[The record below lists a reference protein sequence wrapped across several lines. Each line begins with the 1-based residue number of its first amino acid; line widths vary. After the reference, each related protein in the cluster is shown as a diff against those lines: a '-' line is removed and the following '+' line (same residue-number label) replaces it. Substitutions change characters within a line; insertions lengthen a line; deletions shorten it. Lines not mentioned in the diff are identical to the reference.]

1 MKITT
6 VLFDLDGTLLPMD
19 QDLFVKA
26 YFKGL
31 ATRLAPH
38 GYNPQALIDSIWKG
52 TAVMVR
58 NDGSCTNEEAFW
70 NYFASVFGEDA
81 RNDEAKFR
89 EFYETEFQNVQ
100 KVCGFTPAAREI
112 IDLVKTLGLRTV
124 LATNPIFPAI
134 ATESR
139 MRWAG
144 LDTTDFEYYTTYENS
159 TCCKPNPAYYTEI
172 LNKLGLQPEECA
184 MIGNDAIEDTAAS
197 KAGIRQV
204 FLLTDCL
211 INKDGRDI
219 SNFPQGSFNELKEF
233 LEHLND

>member
-6 VLFDLDGTLLPMD
+6 ILFDLDGTLLPMD

-31 ATRLAPH
+31 STRLVPH
-38 GYNPQALIDSIWKG
+38 GYETNALIDSIWKG
-52 TAVMVR
+52 TAAMVR
-58 NDGSCTNEEAFW
+58 NNGNCTNEEAFW
-70 NYFASVFGEDA
+70 NYFASVFGDDA
-81 RNDEAKFR
+81 RKDEPKFR
-89 EFYETEFQNVQ
+89 EFYETDFQNVQ
-100 KVCGFTPAAREI
+100 KVCGYTPAAREI
-112 IDLVKTLGLRTV
+112 IDLVKAKGYRIV

-144 LDTTDFEYYTTYENS
+144 LTPEDFDYYTTYENS

-172 LNKLGLQPEECA
+172 LNKLALQPEECV
-184 MIGNDAIEDTAAS
+184 MVGNDAIEDTAAL
-197 KAGIRQV
+197 KAGISQV

-211 INKDGRDI
+211 LNKDGRDI
-219 SNFPQGSFNELKEF
+219 SSYPQGGFEELTHFIES
-233 LEHLND
+233 LSG